1 MKEKETKIE
10 KEARYIKNTYWVI
23 FWIIIALISIPLWY
37 LTVPLI
43 VAWFVWK
50 KTKLDKKKKL
60 IITGLAVLFLIV
72 MCSIKY
78 YTDRTPTIIITEPEN
93 NFSIQANDIIIKG
106 IVTPKK
112 SKVTINSNSIPVKDG
127 SFIYDAKLIK
137 ENNRFVFIATNS
149 GNENKTS
156 IIINRILTEEEIAEK
171 EAKRQVSIEAR
182 REAEE
187 EREAEEL
194 AKQEEIEAKKEAE
207 KKAKQKVCACIYRSC
222 SDDSSCAS
230 FCQSKGHN
238 QCNGNE
244 CWQRD
249 SRFASIKDLFG
260 YSAESYCQCSG
271 KWDESQY
278 GQCQSTGS
286 CDLVCNWSGQ
296 SCLKAG
302 CSCCNY

>member
-10 KEARYIKNTYWVI
+10 KEARYKKITYWVI

-37 LTVPLI
+37 LTVPPI
-43 VAWFVWK
+43 VTWFVWK

-171 EAKRQVSIEAR
+171 EAKRQASIEDR
-182 REAEE
+182 RKAEAEKE
-187 EREAEEL
+187 TERQAAIEAKRKAREKKEAEEL
-194 AKQEEIEAKKEAE
+194 AEQRAWE
-207 KKAKQKVCACIYRSC
+207 
-222 SDDSSCAS
+222 
-230 FCQSKGHN
+230 QSKAGQICTAHPEWIKSECERIAN
-238 QCNGNE
+238 NKIWIGMTIDMLKYRRGLPDSANPSDYGFGVSWQWCWWDHTPSCFYGGNNGII
-244 CWQRD
+244 D
-249 SRFASIKDLFG
+249 SF
-260 YSAESYCQCSG
+260 
-271 KWDESQY
+271 
-278 GQCQSTGS
+278 
-286 CDLVCNWSGQ
+286 N
-296 SCLKAG
+296 
-302 CSCCNY
+302 